1 MLALIAWEN
10 GYAVQPQAVTPSIC
24 VGGERKHLYLR
35 APVPAVEIH
44 VIEQRHLLP
53 KAFLRNTQSKAFS
66 EKMKAFS
73 LAGLCWAMAS
83 TAMAGDINRQS
94 IVFHEETP
102 DVFYCPQEK
111 PVSLEGMI
119 VKARPL
125 KALCEHQG
133 RPLPG
138 NFNLC
143 LTINFLVII
152 HLFKPLRCPYMRL
165 NRRTRRNKYWILRNT
180 FKVTGARL

>member
-1 MLALIAWEN
+1 MRFA
-10 GYAVQPQAVTPSIC
+10 AVMR
-24 VGGERKHLYLR
+24 GFG
-35 APVPAVEIH
+35 
-44 VIEQRHLLP
+44 
-53 KAFLRNTQSKAFS
+53 
-66 EKMKAFS
+66 
-73 LAGLCWAMAS
+73 LAGLCWAMAAS
-83 TAMAGDINRQS
+83 TAFAGDINRQS

-138 NFNLC
+138 KGRSH
-143 LTINFLVII
+143 I
-152 HLFKPLRCPYMRL
+152 
-165 NRRTRRNKYWILRNT
+165 
-180 FKVTGARL
+180 TGAKFNH